1 MAGSTH
7 TVTDQAPPLVDHDVF
22 TADRAL
28 AEAVRRHLAPGVREE
43 TLSELSELGRA
54 CGSAQV
60 REWGGQAD
68 RNPPVLRTHDPRGR
82 RIDEVAYHPAWHRLL
97 GRGVGAGLTSAW
109 TRPGGHVRRAAG
121 LLVWTQADA
130 GAALPLSATHAALPA
145 LRAEPERAAEWE
157 PPLTSPVYDPEP
169 RPLRHKAGALCAPA
183 LAGRRDGDPVSVT
196 TSARPSDADGTY
208 ELTGHAWFCA
218 APTADGL
225 LVPARAPGRAGD
237 EDAAGPDCFLVPR
250 VLPDGTRNPFR
261 LRRLEDTLG
270 HRSAARAEVG
280 FAGTR
285 ALRIGPGGHGERT
298 LAQTRA
304 AMRLDGVVGSA
315 ALMRRA
321 VAEAVHHRAHREV
334 SGASLADRPL
344 TRAVLADLAV
354 ESEAATVLALRLAA
368 ALDDGGEDEQAL
380 LRLALPA
387 AAFRVTGR
395 CAPVVMEA
403 AECLGDAGYAE
414 ESGLPRL
421 VRAAPLGSLWAGPGN
436 ILALDAVR
444 VLGRDPAALDAYLSE
459 VGRARGADRRLDTAI
474 RGVLTELADLEAAEG
489 RARRVAERLAVVLQG
504 ALLVR
509 HGLPEVADTFCA
521 ARLGGDGGSAFGTLP
536 PTPDLAA
543 VVRRARPVS

>member
-43 TLSELSELGRA
+43 ALSELSELGRA

-68 RNPPVLRTHDPRGR
+68 RNPPVLRARDPRGR
-82 RIDEVAYHPAWHRLL
+82 RVDEVAYHPAWHRLL

-130 GAALPLSATHAALPA
+130 GAALPLSATHAAVPA

-183 LAGRRDGDPVSVT
+183 LAERRDGDPVSVT
-196 TSARPSDADGTY
+196 TSARPSGVDGTY

-225 LVPARAPGRAGD
+225 LVLARASGRAGD
-237 EDAAGPDCFLVPR
+237 EDADGPDCFLVPR

-285 ALRIGPGGHGERT
+285 ALRIGPGGHGART

-344 TRAVLADLAV
+344 ARAVLADLAV

-368 ALDDGGEDEQAL
+368 ALDDGGEDERAL

-395 CAPVVMEA
+395 CAPVVVEA

-436 ILALDAVR
+436 VLALDAVR

-474 RGVLTELADLEAAEG
+474 RGVLTELADLEAAEC
-489 RARRVAERLAVVLQG
+489 RARRVAERLALVLQG

-509 HGLPEVADTFCA
+509 HGPPKVADTFCA